1 MRSCRFVFAVHVLA
15 VLALRPKEFC
25 SSSLLASTVNT
36 NPVVIRRLLV
46 DLQSAGLIGTVRGP
60 RGGAYLAKAPSEV
73 TLWQIQ
79 HAVDPQ
85 TAFALHPN
93 EPSRRCPVGA
103 RIERVMGEVQAQLL
117 GAMEREL
124 KRVTLADVLARLER
138 VPGSNPSPAG
148 AGLRAE
154 R

>member
-1 MRSCRFVFAVHVLA
+1 MFAVHVLA
-15 VLALRPKEFC
+15 VLALRPGEFC

-46 DLQSAGLIGTVRGP
+46 DLQNAGLIGTVRGP
-60 RGGAYLAKAPSEV
+60 RGGAYLAKVPSEV
-73 TLWQIQ
+73 TLLQIQ

-93 EPSRRCPVGA
+93 EPSRCCPVGA
-103 RIERVMGEVQAQLL
+103 GIERVMGEVQEQLL

-138 VPGSNPSPAG
+138 VQGSHSPLSRAG
-148 AGLRAE
+148 GGGVGS
-154 R
+154 